1 MKRIFRNMI
10 PYWKTIIL
18 IVLML
23 MVQVW
28 CDLAMPQYTLNI
40 IDVGIINSGVEHVI
54 PEQITTEEFEMAKL
68 YNSQFEE
75 VMASSFS
82 SGSRKQARLIE
93 SSP

>member
-28 CDLAMPQYTLNI
+28 CELSMPQYTLNI

-75 VMASSFS
+75 VMA
-82 SGSRKQARLIE
+82 
-93 SSP
+93 

>member
-28 CDLAMPQYTLNI
+28 CELAMPQYTLNI

-54 PEQITTEEFEMAKL
+54 PEQITTGEFEMANL

-75 VMASSFS
+75 VMA
-82 SGSRKQARLIE
+82 
-93 SSP
+93 

>member
-75 VMASSFS
+75 VRA
-82 SGSRKQARLIE
+82 
-93 SSP
+93 

>member
-40 IDVGIINSGVEHVI
+40 IDSGVEHVI

-75 VMASSFS
+75 VMA
-82 SGSRKQARLIE
+82 
-93 SSP
+93 